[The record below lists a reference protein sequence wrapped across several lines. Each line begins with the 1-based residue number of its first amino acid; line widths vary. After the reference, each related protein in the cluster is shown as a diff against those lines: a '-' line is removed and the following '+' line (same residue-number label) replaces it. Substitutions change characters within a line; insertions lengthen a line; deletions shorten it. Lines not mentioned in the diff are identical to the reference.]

1 MKFKDKSKTAIAKV
15 LSDLIQSD
23 GIVNQGEIDYLN
35 MVCVELGISLA
46 NLQKSENITLAEA
59 VTILKNC
66 GKTEKSVLMQ
76 IIQQIVM
83 SDNNLSPDESLLV
96 TALMLALDIEIEE
109 TRNLKADMISVPGL
123 NFETKNAVLYI
134 EPCFDND
141 TNTSILGDYNKIC
154 KTLGD
159 QEMDFFY
166 LPIVQES
173 IINKKNTFRNMLQ
186 YIKPTLSDEDIDII
200 ENSFEKMSTES
211 LSKELFTNYL
221 DNSSA
226 ILKRPSFF
234 LKISSP
240 ARIISHDYLIV
251 EINGSPLETIKRFCY
266 LKDNVTRIIP
276 KTSSS
281 KETFRLRKLI
291 RPRYD
296 EQKDELQYTGFHKV
310 IIDTILKYRGKNGI
324 SRLFIGKNGKI
335 TLPDMNNVE
344 IKMPALC
351 KAIYI
356 LYLRHEE
363 GIALTAL
370 NDYSDE
376 LLFIYSNISSYGDKK
391 KLQEA
396 IKNTVDVVGVTLNS
410 NLSRIK
416 KAISLTLGN
425 EAGLYQIQGDRN
437 TKKRIS
443 IDRKMVVYEDKT
455 RFEYKKP
462 KPQD

>member
-15 LSDLIQSD
+15 LSDLIQRD

-221 DNSSA
+221 DNSST

-240 ARIISHDYLIV
+240 S
-251 EINGSPLETIKRFCY
+251 
-266 LKDNVTRIIP
+266 NVSAT
-276 KTSSS
+276 
-281 KETFRLRKLI
+281 
-291 RPRYD
+291 
-296 EQKDELQYTGFHKV
+296 
-310 IIDTILKYRGKNGI
+310 
-324 SRLFIGKNGKI
+324 
-335 TLPDMNNVE
+335 
-344 IKMPALC
+344 
-351 KAIYI
+351 
-356 LYLRHEE
+356 
-363 GIALTAL
+363 
-370 NDYSDE
+370 
-376 LLFIYSNISSYGDKK
+376 
-391 KLQEA
+391 
-396 IKNTVDVVGVTLNS
+396 
-410 NLSRIK
+410 
-416 KAISLTLGN
+416 
-425 EAGLYQIQGDRN
+425 
-437 TKKRIS
+437 
-443 IDRKMVVYEDKT
+443 
-455 RFEYKKP
+455 
-462 KPQD
+462 